1 MEEIFLWLEGIG
13 RVIVVIVGAMHGK
26 TVTLNDITLELRE
39 IIMPCNLECEEESLS
54 PDTEEERST
63 FKVDT
68 LCDDCKTGIR
78 ICLVA
83 SDIGIR
89 RLQQLLTEDVSLL
102 CPGCSR
108 VRLNH
113 GRSQ

>member
-1 MEEIFLWLEGIG
+1 MPVE
-13 RVIVVIVGAMHGK
+13 AMHGNS
-26 TVTLNDITLELRE
+26 VTMRDITLDLEE
-39 IIMPCNLECEEESLS
+39 IVMPSNLLCGEESLS
-54 PDTEEERST
+54 PDLEEERAT
-63 FKVDT
+63 YKVDT

-83 SDIGIR
+83 TETGVR
-89 RLQQLLTEDVSLL
+89 HLQQLLTGELSLL

-108 VRLNH
+108 VRLNN